1 MTSRHASVQ
10 LRRTVLSS
18 FIGNTIEFYDFLLY
32 GLASALVFGDLFFP
46 SLSPFAGTLASF
58 ATFGIGF
65 IARPL
70 GGFVFGH
77 LGDTIG
83 RKTTLVTTLCGM
95 GAATF
100 AVGLLPT
107 YDTIGIWAPVLLVVL
122 RFIQGFMVGGEWG
135 GAMLMVVENAPAHR
149 RGFFSAWP
157 NTGGFSGQLLA
168 TGMFALMGMLPDGQ
182 FQSWGWRVPFLC
194 SAALVGVG
202 LWMRGRLGE
211 SEVFEQVKH
220 EEGKAKAPLLDVLRH
235 DWRSVLLIMSLR
247 FSESV
252 PFFLLTVF
260 AVSYGPEHLGIPKA
274 TLTTAIMIASVLAF
288 PAHGFFGALSDKVGR
303 RPVYVYGGLAAAA
316 LAFPAFWLLKS
327 GSAVLI
333 VLAYCLVINL
343 AHNACNAV
351 QPALFTE
358 LFGSKVRYSGASV
371 GAQLGAIVAGG
382 LTPFIATALTGGGD
396 NWVPVA
402 AYASAVALVSAAAAY
417 FFTPETS
424 RRDLVDT
431 SSAMAAGPEP
441 ATAPDTQAAK
451 APETD
456 AVAP

>member
-100 AVGLLPT
+100 AVGLLPM

-168 TGMFALMGMLPDGQ
+168 TGMFALMGILPDGQ

-194 SAALVGVG
+194 SAVLVGVG

-211 SEVFEQVKH
+211 SDSPTMP
-220 EEGKAKAPLLDVLRH
+220 ATPSNPPCSPSCSAP
-235 DWRSVLLIMSLR
+235 RS
-247 FSESV
+247 
-252 PFFLLTVF
+252 
-260 AVSYGPEHLGIPKA
+260 A
-274 TLTTAIMIASVLAF
+274 TAAPRSAPSSARSWPVASPRSSPPRSPAAATTGSRWPRTRAPS
-288 PAHGFFGALSDKVGR
+288 PWSR
-303 RPVYVYGGLAAAA
+303 RP
-316 LAFPAFWLLKS
+316 P
-327 GSAVLI
+327 
-333 VLAYCLVINL
+333 
-343 AHNACNAV
+343 
-351 QPALFTE
+351 
-358 LFGSKVRYSGASV
+358 R
-371 GAQLGAIVAGG
+371 
-382 LTPFIATALTGGGD
+382 
-396 NWVPVA
+396 
-402 AYASAVALVSAAAAY
+402 
-417 FFTPETS
+417 TS
-424 RRDLVDT
+424 
-431 SSAMAAGPEP
+431 
-441 ATAPDTQAAK
+441 
-451 APETD
+451 
-456 AVAP
+456 